1 MRLAYLIIAH
11 QLPEQLA
18 QMLYCIQHPDNLYLV
33 IPDSKGLSGNEP
45 ALQAVTRRHAN
56 VIIAPPRDL
65 RWASWSLMQARLDG
79 IRMLL
84 ARPEPWEML
93 VTLSGQDFPLK
104 SQKEIHAWMTAHRD
118 RNIMNVVD
126 PVATWDDPYAR
137 VQRVRVEP
145 PFMKRGVTLPRVRWN
160 RWKTHL
166 GHSRYV
172 GGRPYMAL
180 SRAFCQHLIESPQL
194 PLWVK
199 TLRHG
204 YRPEEVL
211 VHSFISNSPFAD
223 SMHNHM
229 MHDEDWSGGG
239 SHPRV
244 LTMAD
249 QARLLKSEHLFA
261 RKFDN
266 RVDDRVLNLLQDRV
280 LG

>member
-1 MRLAYLIIAH
+1 
-11 QLPEQLA
+11 
-18 QMLYCIQHPDNLYLV
+18 
-33 IPDSKGLSGNEP
+33 
-45 ALQAVTRRHAN
+45 
-56 VIIAPPRDL
+56 
-65 RWASWSLMQARLDG
+65 
-79 IRMLL
+79 
-84 ARPEPWEML
+84 
-93 VTLSGQDFPLK
+93 
-104 SQKEIHAWMTAHRD
+104 
-118 RNIMNVVD
+118 MNVVD